1 MSSEL
6 SIEAIPLSDLS
17 FGSKLKYFFCTLFKT
32 VFLSSIFALLLFM
45 KYFWMSVFDGYSID
59 SMLSSVVAVGATIL
73 VYSVIFLIYYIIS
86 EHVIKQM
93 ISGIII
99 SIIGC
104 VISAFFPPVGIIIAV
119 IGIFSMI
126 KQFISF
132 VQMIPMLL
140 LGVLILVLLY
150 LDIIV
155 ADFAENANLDISK
168 LNLTGFTFTGNSISF
183 SIGRLLYPYCL
194 VSFLVSLNLSM
205 KYSLKNAML
214 RQVVLLM
221 AIPIISLMV
230 WLIKTTLANAFY
242 NPQEIQ
248 SAQISKGKIYVQ
260 PYKRLDGTPVK
271 GYWRNLPTF
280 H

>member
-45 KYFWMSVFDGYSID
+45 KYFWMSVFHGYSID

-126 KQFISF
+126 RQFISF

-168 LNLTGFTFTGNSISF
+168 FNLTGFTFTGNSISF

-248 SAQISKGKIYVQ
+248 SAQISKGKIYIQ
-260 PYKRLDGTPVK
+260 PYHRLDGTFVH
-271 GYWRNLPTF
+271 GYWRKAPSF

>member
-1 MSSEL
+1 MSTEL
-6 SIEAIPLSDLS
+6 SMEAVPLSTLP

-45 KYFWMSVFDGYSID
+45 KYFWMSIFDGYSID

-126 KQFISF
+126 RQFISF

-248 SAQISKGKIYVQ
+248 SAQISKGKIFVKPYTKANGTFVQ
-260 PYKRLDGTPVK
+260 
-271 GYWRNLPTF
+271 GYWRKAPSF
-280 H
+280 Y